1 MLESSRAAVP
11 GTGRFTEAQMRTE
24 TSARERLIVALDV
37 DTVDEALQIVSQL
50 GPDVSFYKVG
60 LQLFMEGG
68 LGVVRRIVDAGK
80 KVFLDLKI
88 DDTPRTV
95 QEAVRN
101 SAIDG
106 VEFFTL
112 QGNADTVR
120 AARAGRGQRPSP
132 KFLQVTYLSSW
143 DTSNLHEH
151 LHIDAGSDTLSID
164 DQVINRA
171 KRILDSGCDGVIA
184 SGTSVGRLRRE
195 YPDLLIVTPGIRPS
209 GTGSDDHKRSMT
221 PFEAVK
227 MGADYLVVGRPIRS
241 AADPKATAHKIQQE
255 IEQALRGQAA

>member
-1 MLESSRAAVP
+1 
-11 GTGRFTEAQMRTE
+11 MRTE
-24 TSARERLIVALDV
+24 TPARERLIVALDV
-37 DTVDEALQIVSQL
+37 DTLDEALRILAQL
-50 GPDVSFYKVG
+50 GPEVSFYKIG
-60 LQLFMEGG
+60 LQLFMAGG
-68 LGVVRRIVDAGK
+68 LDIVRRVIDEGK

-95 QEAVRN
+95 QEALRN

-106 VEFFTL
+106 IEFFTL

-120 AARAGRGQRPSP
+120 AARAGRGQRASP
-132 KFLQVTYLSSW
+132 KLLQVTYLSSW

-151 LHIDAGSDTLSID
+151 LHIDRGPETLSID

-195 YPDLLIVTPGIRPS
+195 YPGLLIVTPGIRPS
-209 GTGSDDHKRSMT
+209 GTASDDHKRSMT
-221 PFEAVK
+221 PFEAIRS
-227 MGADYLVVGRPIRS
+227 GADFLVVGRPIRS
-241 AADPKATAHKIQQE
+241 AADPKGTAHRIQQE
-255 IEQALRGQAA
+255 IEQALLGQAA